1 MYIFRPSLYIWPCYC
16 INRMHFSPDKP
27 FNQLPDLPPKAELE
41 TARVLKATTR
51 ASRALAEL
59 KGRTHSIPNPN
70 ILLNT
75 LALQEAKLSSE
86 IENIFTTNDELYRA
100 LSADGNGADLSPQTK
115 EVLHYRDALWH
126 GMNVIRDRPFLS
138 TNLAIEIVNIIKEN
152 NAGIRNLPGT
162 KLQNP
167 NTKDVI
173 YTPPEGEDLLRR
185 KLSNLEQFSNDSS
198 SDLDPLVRI
207 GVAHYQFE
215 AIHPFFDGN
224 GRTGRILIILQLIMN
239 QLLEIPILFLSRFII
254 EHKAQ
259 YYRSLRAVTESGE
272 WEDWLL
278 YMLEAME
285 KTAHGTTE
293 KINGIRDLLAETLDE
308 AKRRLPK
315 PVFSKELIELI
326 FEQPYCKIRFV
337 EKAGIAKRLTA
348 TKYLR
353 ELEKAGFV
361 VPTKRGTELIFINHK
376 LWRLLTSEPLPKAR
390 SAK

>member
-1 MYIFRPSLYIWPCYC
+1 
-16 INRMHFSPDKP
+16 MHFRPDKP
-27 FNQLPDLPPKAELE
+27 FNQLPDLPPKDELE
-41 TARVLKATTR
+41 TTPVLKATTR

-59 KGRTHSIPNPN
+59 KGRTHSIPNLT

-86 IENIFTTNDELYRA
+86 IENIFTTNDELYRGLA
-100 LSADGNGADLSPQTK
+100 ANGNGTDLSPHAK

-126 GMNVIRDRPFLS
+126 GMNAIRDRPFLS
-138 TNLAIEIVNIIKEN
+138 TDLAIELVNIIKEN
-152 NAGIRNLPGT
+152 TVGIRNLPGT
-162 KLQNP
+162 KLHNP
-167 NTKDVI
+167 STRDVI

-185 KLSNLEQFSNDSS
+185 KLANLEKFSNDSA

-259 YYRSLRAVTESGE
+259 YYRSLRAVTERRE
-272 WEDWLL
+272 WEAWLL
-278 YMLEAME
+278 YMLEAIE

-293 KINGIRDLLAETLDE
+293 KINGIRDLMADTIED
-308 AKRRLPK
+308 AKRKLPK
-315 PVFSKELIELI
+315 RVFSKELIELI

-353 ELEKAGFV
+353 ALEKAGFV
-361 VPTKRGTELIFINHK
+361 VPTKRGTELIFVNHR
-376 LWRLLTSEPLPKAR
+376 LWRLLTDESVPEASPRIGSEKMRLRRVR
-390 SAK
+390 SGGVS

>member
-1 MYIFRPSLYIWPCYC
+1 MQFDPG
-16 INRMHFSPDKP
+16 KP
-27 FNQLPDLPPKAELE
+27 FNQLPDLPPKTELE
-41 TARVLKATTR
+41 TPRVLKATTR

-59 KGRTHSIPNPN
+59 KGRTQSIPNPT

-86 IENIFTTNDELYRA
+86 IENIFTTNDELFRGLA
-100 LSADGNGADLSPQTK
+100 ASGNSADLSPHAK

-138 TNLAIEIVNIIKEN
+138 TNLTVEIVKIIKEN
-152 NAGIRNLPGT
+152 DVGIRNLPGT

-167 NTKDVI
+167 NTQEVI
-173 YTPPEGEDLLRR
+173 YTPPEGENLLRR
-185 KLSNLEQFSNDSS
+185 KLANLEKFSNDSS
-198 SDLDPLVRI
+198 SDLDPLVRV
-207 GVAHYQFE
+207 GVTHYQFE

-239 QLLEIPILFLSRFII
+239 RLLESPILFLSRFVI
-254 EHKAQ
+254 EHKQQ
-259 YYRSLRAVTESGE
+259 YYRNLRAVTERGE
-272 WEDWLL
+272 WEGWLL
-278 YMLEAME
+278 YMLEAIE
-285 KTAHGTTE
+285 KTAHDTTE
-293 KINGIRDLLAETLDE
+293 KINGIRDLLAGTLEE

-337 EKAGIAKRLTA
+337 EEAGIAKRLTA

-353 ELEKAGFV
+353 ALEKAGFV
-361 VPTKRGTELIFINHK
+361 VPTKRGTELIFINHR
-376 LWRLLTSEPLPKAR
+376 LWRLLTEEPLPKAGK
-390 SAK
+390 AG

>member
-1 MYIFRPSLYIWPCYC
+1 MQFNPG
-16 INRMHFSPDKP
+16 KP

-41 TARVLKATTR
+41 TSRVLKATTR

-59 KGRTHSIPNPN
+59 KGRTHSLPNPT

-86 IENIFTTNDELYRA
+86 IENIFTTNDELFRGVA
-100 LSADGNGADLSPQTK
+100 ANGDSADVSPHAK

-126 GMNVIRDRPFLS
+126 GMDVIREHPFLS
-138 TNLAIEIVNIIKEN
+138 THLAIDIVNIIKEN
-152 NAGIRNLPGT
+152 KAGIRNLPGT

-167 NTKDVI
+167 NTKEVI
-173 YTPPEGEDLLRR
+173 YTPPEGENLLRR
-185 KLSNLEQFSNDSS
+185 KLANLEKFSNDSS
-198 SDLDPLVRI
+198 SDLDPLVRA
-207 GVAHYQFE
+207 GVTHYQFE

-254 EHKAQ
+254 EHKPQ
-259 YYRSLRAVTESGE
+259 YYRNLQAVTERGE
-272 WEDWLL
+272 WEGWLL
-278 YMLEAME
+278 YMLEAIE
-285 KTAHGTTE
+285 KTAQGTTE
-293 KINGIRDLLAETLDE
+293 TINGIRDLMAETLAD
-308 AKRRLPK
+308 AKRKLPK

-337 EKAGIAKRLTA
+337 EIAGIAKRLTA

-353 ELEKAGFV
+353 ALEKAGFV

-376 LWRLLTSEPLPKAR
+376 LWRLLTGEPLPKTGNKDRPDKR
-390 SAK
+390 SAA

>member
-1 MYIFRPSLYIWPCYC
+1 
-16 INRMHFSPDKP
+16 MHFSPDKP
-27 FNQLPDLPPKAELE
+27 FNALPDLPPRNELE
-41 TARVLKATTR
+41 TPAVLKATTR

-59 KGRTHSIPNPN
+59 KGRTHTIPNPT

-86 IENIFTTNDELYRA
+86 IENIFTTNDELFRGLA
-100 LSADGNGADLSPQTK
+100 ANGNGLDVSPHTK

-126 GMNVIRDRPFLS
+126 GMNVIRERPFLS
-138 TNLAIEIVNIIKEN
+138 ATLAIELVNIIKEN

-167 NTKDVI
+167 DTKEVI

-185 KLSNLEQFSNDSS
+185 KLANLERFSNDSS
-198 SDLDPLVRI
+198 SDLDPLVRVA
-207 GVAHYQFE
+207 VAHYQFE

-239 QLLEIPILFLSRFII
+239 ELLESPILFLSRFII

-259 YYRSLRAVTESGE
+259 YYRSLRAVTECGE
-272 WEDWLL
+272 WESWLL
-278 YMLEAME
+278 YMLEAIE
-285 KTAHGTTE
+285 KTAHGTTH
-293 KINGIRDLLAETLDE
+293 KILAIRDLLAESVDK
-308 AKRRLPK
+308 ARRQLSK
-315 PVFSKELIELI
+315 AGFSKELVDLI

-337 EKAGIAKRLTA
+337 EERGIAKRLTA

-353 ELEKAGFV
+353 ALEKAGLV
-361 VPTKRGTELIFINHK
+361 VPVKKGKELIFVNHR
-376 LWRLLTSEPLPKAR
+376 LWRLLTDEPLPK
-390 SAK
+390 SG